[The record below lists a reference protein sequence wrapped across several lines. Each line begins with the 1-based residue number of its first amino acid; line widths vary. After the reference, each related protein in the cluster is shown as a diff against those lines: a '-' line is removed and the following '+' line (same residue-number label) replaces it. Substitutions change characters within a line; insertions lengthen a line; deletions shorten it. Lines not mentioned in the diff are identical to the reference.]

1 MRPIKA
7 ISFLSL
13 HAAFPSFCLV
23 ESGGKKT
30 VVTFRAT
37 TLQFYRDFEQRSTRK
52 CNAAVIILPH
62 RLAGIG
68 LQQKKKGLHPADLYK
83 KSL

>member
-62 RLAGIG
+62 RPGRNWTAAEEERIT
-68 LQQKKKGLHPADLYK
+68 PY
-83 KSL
+83 